1 MFVISRNT
9 AFTYGD
15 KRVDTKQVG
24 RELGVRYVLEGSIRR
39 SGSRVRVTAQLI
51 AAELDAHIWAE
62 RFNADT
68 ADLFALQDEVT
79 SRIANTLDAELIAR
93 EAARPT
99 EHPDALDCI
108 LRGRAVLLKPS
119 TPDTYIEQSVS
130 SSMHCS
136 SNRDL
141 SRHRA
146 GWRSHSRVGC
156 RSNEHLDPAD
166 IASAEG
172 LVRQALEIV
181 PRSPLAH
188 YAKGQLLRVHRRYV
202 EAIPEYE
209 TALAYNRNWVH
220 AFRSSRRMQTFCRL
234 DRRHDPACRASHPPQ
249 PPGCRHRHLVFPDR
263 SCSSTAIAHR
273 RRYRLAQKK
282 ACGANPELPYA
293 HSHLA
298 SAYALRGETEGSA
311 IELAEARKLSRDG
324 RYSSITRLQASA
336 YYGVPKVRAL
346 FEATYF
352 TGLRKAGMPEG

>member
-15 KRVDTKQVG
+15 KRVDTKQVS

-51 AAELDAHIWAE
+51 AADLDAHIWAE

-156 RSNEHLDPAD
+156 RSNEHLDR
-166 IASAEG
+166 G
-172 LVRQALEIV
+172 
-181 PRSPLAH
+181 
-188 YAKGQLLRVHRRYV
+188 
-202 EAIPEYE
+202 
-209 TALAYNRNWVH
+209 
-220 AFRSSRRMQTFCRL
+220 
-234 DRRHDPACRASHPPQ
+234 
-249 PPGCRHRHLVFPDR
+249 RHR
-263 SCSSTAIAHR
+263 
-273 RRYRLAQKK
+273 K
-282 ACGANPELPYA
+282 CG
-293 HSHLA
+293 
-298 SAYALRGETEGSA
+298 
-311 IELAEARKLSRDG
+311 
-324 RYSSITRLQASA
+324 
-336 YYGVPKVRAL
+336 RAGP
-346 FEATYF
+346 
-352 TGLRKAGMPEG
+352 TGLRNSAPQPASALRQRPVVACA